1 MDLFP
6 TCGSPFVV
14 LHCRFPVLLPPLMGS
29 LEGLEE
35 RPVRKA
41 LQPVS
46 SVEGE
51 SKRGGF
57 GPWLRTNPLS
67 KSPRGWRTPPCSL
80 PLRGDR
86 DYCLYTELS
95 KTGAPSGGPRKHAEP
110 PIGLRLR
117 SCGFLGQ

>member
-1 MDLFP
+1 MLNPPLIVSYRTAEWIFFP

-51 SKRGGF
+51 SEKG
-57 GPWLRTNPLS
+57 WLRAVAPD
-67 KSPRGWRTPPCSL
+67 KPAFPKAHAG
-80 PLRGDR
+80 
-86 DYCLYTELS
+86 
-95 KTGAPSGGPRKHAEP
+95 GAPRRAACPCEGIETTACT
-110 PIGLRLR
+110 LN
-117 SCGFLGQ
+117 